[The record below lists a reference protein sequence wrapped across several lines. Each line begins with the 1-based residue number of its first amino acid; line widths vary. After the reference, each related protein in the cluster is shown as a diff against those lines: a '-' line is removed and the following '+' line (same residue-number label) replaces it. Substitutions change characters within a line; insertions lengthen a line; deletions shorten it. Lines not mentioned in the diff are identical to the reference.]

1 MSNALIDRAWPLA
14 VSSTDK
20 IVLLYLADRANAAGT
35 CWPSVATI
43 AASASLSDRA
53 VQMAIK
59 RLEEGGHLSQF
70 WHTPEKAKRP
80 MRHFRIHPRTTFTP
94 EADLPPNEVHHDPE
108 RGSPLPPNDVHHPP
122 EPRSPKS
129 PVNPKGNQKETSP
142 PNPLRG
148 EGVGSFADW
157 VVSEW
162 NRMAAANQRPMATML
177 SPKVAAKLQ
186 AALSRDDIERAIGM
200 IPRSPFLMGNKG
212 NWSGATF
219 AWFTKAGNAEKILNG
234 GFHYGP
240 VFNTGNDRIDGLLLK
255 RWETERCT
263 KTDGATKAI
272 NLDMIDRRIQR
283 ATEALQ
289 RKENSGGPVIDAEF
303 NEVIDSAFWG
313 DAA

>member
-1 MSNALIDRAWPLA
+1 MSNSLIDRAWPLA

-43 AASASLSDRA
+43 AAKTSLSDRA

-94 EADLPPNEVHHDPE
+94 ETASPPNEVHPDPE

-129 PVNPKGNQKETSP
+129 PVNPKGNHKETSP
-142 PNPLRG
+142 PNPLTG

-157 VVSEW
+157 VISEW
-162 NRMAAANQRPMATML
+162 NRMAAANQRPMAVML
-177 SPKVAAKLQ
+177 NPKAAAKLE
-186 AALSRDDIERAIGM
+186 ASLSRDDIKRAIWM
-200 IPRSPFLMGNKG
+200 IPRSPLGMGKKG

-219 AWFTKAGNAEKILNG
+219 AWFTKAGNVEKILNG
-234 GFHYGP
+234 GLNYGP
-240 VFNTGNDRIDGLLLK
+240 GTSTGNDELDALDVKLWEID
-255 RWETERCT
+255 RDT

-272 NLDMIDRRIQR
+272 NRELIYRRIQR
-283 ATEALQ
+283 AKDALQ

>member
-1 MSNALIDRAWPLA
+1 MSNALIDRAWALA

-20 IVLLYLADRANAAGT
+20 IVLLYLADRANAAGM

-43 AASASLSDRA
+43 AAKTSLSDRA
-53 VQMAIK
+53 VQIAIK
-59 RLEEGGHLSQF
+59 RLEGGGHLSQF
-70 WHTPEKAKRP
+70 WQTPEKAKRP

-94 EADLPPNEVHHDPE
+94 EEGSPPNEVHPDPE

-129 PVNPKGNQKETSP
+129 PEKPKGTLRETKTP
-142 PNPLRG
+142 PTPLMG
-148 EGVGSFADW
+148 ECVGDFADW
-157 VVSEW
+157 VVSAW
-162 NRMAAANQRPMATML
+162 NRMAAANQRPQATRL
-177 SPKVAAKLQ
+177 NAKAAAKLE
-186 AALSRDDIERAIGM
+186 AALPRDDIERAIGM
-200 IPRSPFLMGNKG
+200 IPRSPFLMGTKG

-234 GFHYGP
+234 AYQYGP
-240 VFNTGNDRIDGLLLK
+240 AFNTGSDELNALELK
-255 RWETERCT
+255 RWEIDRDT

-272 NLDMIDRRIQR
+272 NRSMIDHQIKAAKARLHNQ
-283 ATEALQ
+283 
-289 RKENSGGPVIDAEF
+289 GGASPVIDAEF

>member
-1 MSNALIDRAWPLA
+1 MSNALIDRAWALA

-20 IVLLYLADRANAAGT
+20 IVLLYLADRANVAGT

-43 AASASLSDRA
+43 AAKTSLSDRA
-53 VQMAIK
+53 VQIAIK
-59 RLEEGGHLSQF
+59 RLEGGGHLSQF
-70 WHTPEKAKRP
+70 WQTPEKAKRP

-94 EADLPPNEVHHDPE
+94 ETDSPPNEVHPDPE
-108 RGSPLPPNDVHHPP
+108 RGSPLPPNEVHHPP

-157 VVSEW
+157 VISEW
-162 NRMAAANQRPMATML
+162 NRMATANQRPMAVML
-177 SPKVAAKLQ
+177 NPKAAAKLE
-186 AALSRDDIERAIGM
+186 ASLSRDEIKRAIWM
-200 IPRSPFLMGNKG
+200 IPRSPLGMGKKG

-219 AWFTKAGNAEKILNG
+219 AWFTKAGNVEKILNG
-234 GFHYGP
+234 GLNYGP
-240 VFNTGNDRIDGLLLK
+240 GTSTGSDELDALELK
-255 RWETERCT
+255 RWEIDRDT
-263 KTDGATKAI
+263 KTDGTTKAI
-272 NLDMIDRRIQR
+272 NRSMIDHQIKAAKARLHNQ
-283 ATEALQ
+283 
-289 RKENSGGPVIDAEF
+289 GGASPVIDAEF